1 MNNIKKFL
9 IKNSSNIL
17 TIIGIGGVIGTTYS
31 GIKSTIKAVRIL
43 DEVENKE
50 LCDNKTKFKLVYKEY
65 IPTAILASG
74 TIFCI
79 LGANYLNK
87 KSQASL
93 ASAYMLL
100 EKSYSNYKDKVME
113 LYENSDTIIKEKIS
127 KDLYDPNINVEDK
140 ELFFDFTSMQW
151 YVSTFNE
158 VKNAERIILD
168 CIKSSGVA
176 CVNDYYDFL
185 GLKTIS
191 DGFLLGWDESS
202 ISNKNNMNFIY
213 EKYQTDDGME
223 YCIVT
228 MPDLI
233 PLDCI

>member
-17 TIIGIGGVIGTTYS
+17 TIVGIGGVIATTYS
-31 GIKSTIKAVRIL
+31 SVKSTVKAVRLIDQFN
-43 DEVENKE
+43 DEKLNNKE
-50 LCDNKTKFKLVYKEY
+50 KIKLVYKEY
-65 IPTAILASG
+65 IPTAIIASG
-74 TIFCI
+74 TIFCM

-100 EKSYSNYKDKVME
+100 ERSYSEYKNKVSE
-113 LYENSDTIIKEKIS
+113 LYENSNSIIQEKIS
-127 KDLYDPNINVEDK
+127 KDLYNPDIEIDDK

-151 YVSTFNE
+151 YASTMNE

-168 CIKSSGVA
+168 SFITTGVA

-191 DGFLLGWDESS
+191 DGFLLGWSANTIPD
-202 ISNKNNMNFIY
+202 KNAMKFKY
-213 EKYQTDDGME
+213 EKHQLDDGME
-223 YCIVT
+223 YWIVT
-228 MPDLI
+228 IPELE
-233 PLDCI
+233 PLDYI